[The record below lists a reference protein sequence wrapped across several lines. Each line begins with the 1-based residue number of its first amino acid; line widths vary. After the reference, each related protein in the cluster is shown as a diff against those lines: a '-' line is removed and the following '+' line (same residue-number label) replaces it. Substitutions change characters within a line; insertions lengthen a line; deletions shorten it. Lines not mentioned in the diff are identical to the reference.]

1 MHREPTSLWQHLS
14 AAGPLA
20 NRSLRGTDAS
30 VSLAALASGSCLGAP
45 ADELRGAS
53 VLVLTQ
59 DQLPSALALIE
70 LDGIARRLVICP
82 LDVRPEHLPSIIR
95 TAEIDTV
102 VGDRDIKTGR
112 FVACSAEINPGP
124 VARDATERTEWILMT
139 SGTTGEPKLVNHTL
153 ASLIA
158 PMLGRGQIGTTHT
171 VWSSFY
177 DMRRYAGM
185 QTFLRSM
192 LCGGSMVLS
201 SAHESVGDFLIRLG
215 AAGVTHINGT
225 PSHWRRALMSSGVRH
240 MAPRYVRL
248 SGEIADQAV
257 LDGLRAAFPDAG
269 LTHCYASTEAGIVFD
284 VTDGLAGFPVEMI
297 GRRGDVEVRL
307 VDGSL
312 RIRSDSTAL
321 GYLGEIPSMFEA
333 DGFVDSGDMVEL
345 RDGRYYFAGRRGGVI
360 NIGGQKVHPEEVE
373 AVINRHPGVRM
384 SLVTARRNPITGA
397 VVVADVVAATEA
409 PSEALK
415 SEILDFCRDSLAR
428 HKMPAS
434 IRFVSALEFSAS
446 GKLLRHA

>member
-1 MHREPTSLWQHLS
+1 MDREPTSLWRQLS
-14 AAGPLA
+14 EAGPLA
-20 NRSLRGTDAS
+20 NRSLRSIDAS
-30 VSLAALASGSCLGAP
+30 VDLAALSHGSSLNAP
-45 ADELRGAS
+45 LDKLRGAS
-53 VLVLTQ
+53 VLVLTEG
-59 DQLPSALALIE
+59 QLRSALAMIE

-82 LDVRPEHLPSIIR
+82 LDVGPEHLPSIIR

-102 VGDRDIKTGR
+102 VGDRDIGTGR
-112 FVACSAEINPGP
+112 FVASSTKIDPRP
-124 VARDATERTEWILMT
+124 VIRRASERTEWILMT

-201 SAHESVGDFLIRLG
+201 DAHESVGDFLLRLG
-215 AAGVTHINGT
+215 TAGVTHINGT
-225 PSHWRRALMSSGVRH
+225 PSHWRRALMSSSVRR

-248 SGEIADQAV
+248 SGEIADQAI
-257 LDGLRAAFPDAG
+257 LDALRTAFPDAG

-297 GRRGDVEVRL
+297 GRRGNVEVRL
-307 VDGSL
+307 IDGSL
-312 RIRSDSTAL
+312 RIKSDSTAV
-321 GYLGEIPSMFEA
+321 GYLGGIPMFED
-333 DGFVDSGDMVEL
+333 DGFVDSGDMVDL
-345 RDGRYYFAGRRGGVI
+345 RDGRYYFAGRRGGII
-360 NIGGQKVHPEEVE
+360 NIGGQKVHPEEIE

-397 VVVADVVAATEA
+397 VVVADVVAASDA
-409 PSEALK
+409 PTEALK
-415 SEILDFCRDSLAR
+415 SEILEFCRDALAR

-434 IRFVSALEFSAS
+434 IRFVPALEFSAS

>member
-1 MHREPTSLWQHLS
+1 MDREPTSLWRQLS
-14 AAGPLA
+14 EAGPLA
-20 NRSLRGTDAS
+20 NRSLRSIDAS
-30 VSLAALASGSCLGAP
+30 VDLAALSHGSSLNAP
-45 ADELRGAS
+45 LDKLRGAS
-53 VLVLTQ
+53 VLVLTEG
-59 DQLPSALALIE
+59 QLRSALAMIE

-82 LDVRPEHLPSIIR
+82 LDVGPEHLPSIIR

-102 VGDRDIKTGR
+102 VGDRDIGTGR
-112 FVACSAEINPGP
+112 FVASSTKIDPRP
-124 VARDATERTEWILMT
+124 VIRRASERTEWILMT

-201 SAHESVGDFLIRLG
+201 DAHESVGDFLLRLG
-215 AAGVTHINGT
+215 TAGVTHINGT
-225 PSHWRRALMSSGVRH
+225 PSHWRRALMSSSVRR

-248 SGEIADQAV
+248 PGEIADQAI
-257 LDGLRAAFPDAG
+257 LDALRTAFPDAG

-297 GRRGDVEVRL
+297 GRRGNVEVRL
-307 VDGSL
+307 IDGSL
-312 RIRSDSTAL
+312 RIKSDSTAV
-321 GYLGEIPSMFEA
+321 GYLGGIPMFED
-333 DGFVDSGDMVEL
+333 DGFVDSGDMVDL
-345 RDGRYYFAGRRGGVI
+345 RDGRYYFAGRRGGII
-360 NIGGQKVHPEEVE
+360 NIGGQKVHPEEIE

-397 VVVADVVAATEA
+397 VVVADVVAASDA
-409 PSEALK
+409 PTEALK
-415 SEILDFCRDSLAR
+415 SEILEFCRDALAR

-434 IRFVSALEFSAS
+434 IRFVPALEFSAS